1 MRRIHIIYLSIFIYI
16 LLAALCPV
24 FAKLYVDRK
33 DRREYTEAYERF
45 KKVFA
50 NQDKYVFIDYSG
62 EKVSFEK
69 ASIPKNIIDDY
80 GFGIYSQKEKMEWKD
95 RWAGI
100 YKL

>member
-50 NQDKYVFIDYSG
+50 NQDKYVFINYSG

-69 ASIPKNIIDDY
+69 ASIPKNII
-80 GFGIYSQKEKMEWKD
+80 GAVG
-95 RWAGI
+95 
-100 YKL
+100 